1 MTRKPIHVEVSMP
14 SGPAHYWREMR
25 RLGSKGFTVRAIAN
39 ASDGVSYETVRRYVW
54 WLQREGYVARIGQKQ
69 DGYAVQAV
77 YVIKRDTATAPIER
91 SGARTINAREAMWNA
106 IRALKMFTARELAVS
121 AATEERPISQRSANL
136 YIQRLAQAG
145 VLEVVVAP
153 RRATGKIGPVPRGAI
168 AGTWRLR
175 RTADTG
181 PQAPKLCNAG
191 FVFDPNKNVVL
202 GAAVITEQRL

>member
-1 MTRKPIHVEVSMP
+1 VTRKPIYVEVAMP
-14 SGPAHYWREMR
+14 SGPEHYWREMR

-54 WLQREGYVARIGQKQ
+54 WLQKEGYVARVGQKQ
-69 DGYAVQAV
+69 DGYAVQAI
-77 YVIKRDTATAPIER
+77 YVVKKATAHAPIER
-91 SGARTINAREAMWNA
+91 AAPRAIKAREAMWNA
-106 IRALKMFTARELAVS
+106 IRALKQFTARELAVS

-145 VLEVVVAP
+145 VLQVVVPP

-175 RTADTG
+175 KNADTG
-181 PQAPKLCNAG
+181 PEAPKLCNAG
-191 FVFDPNKNVVL
+191 FVFDPNKNAVL
-202 GAAVITEQRL
+202 GDAVITEQRL